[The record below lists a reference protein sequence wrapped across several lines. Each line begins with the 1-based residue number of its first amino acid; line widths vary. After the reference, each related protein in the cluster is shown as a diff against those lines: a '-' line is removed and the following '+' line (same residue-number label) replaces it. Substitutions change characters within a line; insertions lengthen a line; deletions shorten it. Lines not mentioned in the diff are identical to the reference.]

1 VERRA
6 RHGSGS
12 VLVRDVV
19 EKNVMLRKGKRYTAR
34 PPADALS
41 CRPCGSFSC

>member
-1 VERRA
+1 VQDVERRA

-19 EKNVMLRKGKRYTAR
+19 EKNVMLRKGQALYGAAAR
-34 PPADALS
+34 
-41 CRPCGSFSC
+41 